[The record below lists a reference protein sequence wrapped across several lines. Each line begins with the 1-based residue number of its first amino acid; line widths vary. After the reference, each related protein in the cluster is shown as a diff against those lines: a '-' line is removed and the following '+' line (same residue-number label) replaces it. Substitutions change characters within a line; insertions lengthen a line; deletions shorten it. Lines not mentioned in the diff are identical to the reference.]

1 MFVLFFDFRSVGCIL
16 GELLLRKPLLCGNN
30 ENDQLLKIFNL
41 LGCPSVEEW
50 PDLESLP
57 NYSVVERYDTV
68 FVHDHLHETF
78 PSLSEEV
85 NFIIVFNFRELI

>member
-1 MFVLFFDFRSVGCIL
+1 MFFFDFRSVGCIL

-41 LGCPSVEEW
+41 LGCPSVEQW
-50 PDLESLP
+50 PELESLP
-57 NYSVVERYDTV
+57 NFSVVERYDTV
-68 FVHDHLHETF
+68 FVHDRLHETF

-85 NFIIVFNFRELI
+85 DLIIMYYYRELI